1 MSPLGAFLLLLSG
14 TFAWFLLPLLP
25 ALRELLW
32 PTDISPLRV
41 VERDAGDLSFFA
53 RGFRNYLRR
62 QLARLPTDAPDDLT
76 GSLPDRTPFVRGPVL
91 APDLEREAATEAG
104 LDRVLVL
111 AAPATLAG
119 NLSFPRELYATAD
132 FSGGER
138 NMYRAVLGDARVA
151 LGPASAVLRWAHAA
165 GDLVAGDGVTL
176 SGRASSDRAIRLG
189 SLVRF
194 DRLAAPVILVGE
206 VASGPAT
213 ASTAATP
220 YTPPPDRSRQIGD
233 HLRVEG
239 DLTIPPGASL
249 DANLVVA
256 GDVTLGA
263 GARLGGSLKAHGAV
277 VLGAG
282 AEIAGAVV
290 SRTTVRTG
298 AAAIVGGPVVAEESV
313 ELGSATR
320 VGDPAHPTSIA
331 SPHVLLGLGVQV
343 CGLITATEGGTTA

>member
-1 MSPLGAFLLLLSG
+1 
-14 TFAWFLLPLLP
+14 
-25 ALRELLW
+25 
-32 PTDISPLRV
+32 
-41 VERDAGDLSFFA
+41 
-53 RGFRNYLRR
+53 
-62 QLARLPTDAPDDLT
+62 
-76 GSLPDRTPFVRGPVL
+76 VRGPVL

-249 DANLVVA
+249 DDNLVVA